1 MSLAI
6 IMVTAYASAASAST
20 VGWQT
25 GNITKH
31 QVYAVRGKMAG
42 ETRAESIN
50 GITHEFCADTIRKK
64 VLATPGMGTDGKG
77 RKRSGKID
85 EMPSFPGGQEAMEK
99 YLNANIRYPKV
110 ALENNIQGKVTV
122 QFMVEKDGSLT
133 DIEVIKSVDDDL
145 DKEAK
150 RIISSMPRWTPGY
163 NKGKPVRTMYYVPI
177 IFRISDAKKDRAC
190 CEADSAG
197 KKEGLVLPRYIV
209 CGRYFA
215 PTSSTHIS
223 FTGMSFM
230 AVKDK
235 EGHRA
240 LILIP
245 SDGRIPESLLSC
257 EIPHD
262 RVMNVREFEEAAMT
276 ATSMYKATHANAG
289 NKNVLALGE
298 RLPGAFRL
306 NDIDGKV
313 WTEESIS
320 GHVTVINCWYSGC
333 GPCRREMAELSQW
346 RGEWPSVIF
355 LSANFESADKVREIV
370 KAEGFN
376 WTHIYNDTYF
386 TQWVGG
392 EGYPLTIVLDKS
404 GIVRNITHGTNK
416 EKRIAIHKM
425 IEQLTGE

>member
-1 MSLAI
+1 M
-6 IMVTAYASAASAST
+6 
-20 VGWQT
+20 
-25 GNITKH
+25 
-31 QVYAVRGKMAG
+31 
-42 ETRAESIN
+42 
-50 GITHEFCADTIRKK
+50 
-64 VLATPGMGTDGKG
+64 
-77 RKRSGKID
+77 
-85 EMPSFPGGQEAMEK
+85 
-99 YLNANIRYPKV
+99 
-110 ALENNIQGKVTV
+110 
-122 QFMVEKDGSLT
+122 
-133 DIEVIKSVDDDL
+133 
-145 DKEAK
+145 
-150 RIISSMPRWTPGY
+150 
-163 NKGKPVRTMYYVPI
+163 
-177 IFRISDAKKDRAC
+177 
-190 CEADSAG
+190 
-197 KKEGLVLPRYIV
+197 
-209 CGRYFA
+209 
-215 PTSSTHIS
+215 
-223 FTGMSFM
+223 
-230 AVKDK
+230 
-235 EGHRA
+235 
-240 LILIP
+240 
-245 SDGRIPESLLSC
+245 
-257 EIPHD
+257 
-262 RVMNVREFEEAAMT
+262 
-276 ATSMYKATHANAG
+276 

-313 WTEESIS
+313 WTGESIS